1 MNRSFARGLVV
12 GKFCPLH
19 LGHESVIRRALECC
33 GEVFVLSYTSPELP
47 GCEPD
52 KRRAWLAA
60 RFPEVRSL
68 VLESS
73 DGIPPND
80 ADDTT
85 HRRFTAGICR
95 ERFGTTVDAVFTS
108 EAYGNG
114 FAAELSREFGHPV
127 SHVTVD
133 AAREAIPISGTQLRA
148 DIHAHRR
155 FLAPEVYAS
164 FVQRVAI
171 LGGESSGKT
180 TLAAALAE
188 HFGTVWVPEFGRELW
203 EQKGGRLEP
212 ADMETIVEE
221 QVAREERALQRAD
234 RFVFCD
240 TTPLTTLF
248 YHGSLFGTDCP
259 SIDLAA
265 LRPYDFTVLC
275 APDFPFVQDGTRR
288 DEAFRGIQHLWYLE
302 RLASMRVRY
311 LLASGKLGAR
321 ITSVSTGLISGQ
333 VKPAGSALP
342 YE

>member
-1 MNRSFARGLVV
+1 MSRSFARGLVV

-33 GEVFVLSYTSPELP
+33 GEVFLLSYTSPELP

-68 VLESS
+68 VLETS

-85 HRRFTAGICR
+85 HRRFTARICR

-127 SHVTVD
+127 FHVMVD
-133 AAREAIPISGTQLRA
+133 AARDAIPISGTQLRA

-203 EQKGGRLEP
+203 VERGGRLQPEDLP
-212 ADMETIVEE
+212 LIARTQI
-221 QVAREERALQRAD
+221 AREEAACLRAH

-248 YHGSLFGTDCP
+248 YCRDLFGSAP
-259 SIDLAA
+259 VDLESAA
-265 LRPYDFTVLC
+265 KRVYDRTILC
-275 APDFPFVQDGTRR
+275 RPDFPFVQDGTRR
-288 DEAFRGIQHLWYLE
+288 TDDFRCRQNEWYEGQLE
-302 RLASMRVRY
+302 RSGIPALTLGGPLPQRIQLASQW
-311 LLASGKLGAR
+311 LS
-321 ITSVSTGLISGQ
+321 
-333 VKPAGSALP
+333 AGDL
-342 YE
+342 